1 MNIFDRVASTLV
13 IPFTP
18 STYDEAFAD
27 RSRSLATVM
36 TPSLS
41 ETVPIVY
48 ICTRVVSEDIA
59 KVALHVWEDLGM
71 DAEGR
76 SLGKRKAITHEW
88 YDALHHETNE
98 YQTAIDFREMM
109 TAFALNRG
117 RGVAR
122 KKTRRVGRETRREL
136 EPLHPD
142 LVTRDVTDKGQ
153 ERWKYQNPITK
164 REEILLPDEVL
175 VLWGPRRRSVIDFL
189 RELLAIIKAGQD
201 MQGQM
206 RKRGPR
212 HTGVIM
218 RPKDAPKWGDKGMEN
233 FRKAVDEYMGEGE
246 NAGRPMLLQDGMTWL
261 NSSLS
266 LADSQF
272 IASTQLDNAL
282 VCGAYRVPQ
291 HKAGLLERSTN
302 NNISVQSVDYVVDC
316 LLAWA
321 VRWEQSI
328 RMSLLADPFQ
338 AKHNLRTLLRG
349 DPKSAAETAAIYGS
363 LGWLTGNEA
372 RDDEDRNPLDELW
385 EPRVP
390 LNMSDVPGTSVA
402 EMIESPVLRALIAGR
417 EQQARIPAPVDLE
430 AARHRRQLVHDGAA
444 RVVRKEVQV
453 VGKLT
458 SQHEGDDWRREVRAF
473 YAEHAEFTAKVLRI
487 DEEVAEQYCAA
498 RCAAVL
504 ASPDA
509 TDASDA
515 VSNLTALALNEIR
528 TPEGAVA

>member
-18 STYDEAFAD
+18 STYDEAYAD
-27 RSRSLATVM
+27 RYRGLATVM

-59 KVALHVWEDLGM
+59 KVALHVWEDLGI

-76 SLGKRKAITHEW
+76 SLGKRKAIGHEW

-153 ERWKYQNPITK
+153 ERWKYQNPIT
-164 REEILLPDEVL
+164 RRQEILLPDEVL

-246 NAGRPMLLQDGMTWL
+246 NAGRPLLLQDGMTWL

-266 LADSQF
+266 SKDSEFLAS
-272 IASTQLDNAL
+272 AQLDNAL

-302 NNISVQSVDYVVDC
+302 NNIQQQATDYVVDC

-328 RMSLLADPFQ
+328 RMSLLAEPYQ
-338 AKHNLRTLLRG
+338 VKHNLRTLLRG
-349 DPKSAAETAAIYGS
+349 DPKTAAETAAIYGS

-390 LNMSDVPGTSVA
+390 LNMGDVPGTAVA
-402 EMIESPVLRALIAGR
+402 EMVGSPVLKALVAGR
-417 EQQARIPAPVDLE
+417 SSSPASPAPVDLE
-430 AARHRRQLVHDGAA
+430 AARHRRQLVHDGAS
-444 RVVRKEVQV
+444 RVVRKEVSALS
-453 VGKLT
+453 KLAE
-458 SQHEGDDWRREVRAF
+458 QNAGDAWEREVRAF
-473 YAEHAEFTAKVLRI
+473 YRDHAEFTAKVLRI
-487 DEEVAEQYCAA
+487 DEELAEGYCAA

-504 ASPDA
+504 ASA
-509 TDASDA
+509 NAIDA
-515 VSNLTALALNEIR
+515 VDAVANLTQLALNEPR

>member
-27 RSRSLATVM
+27 RYRGLATVM

-76 SLGKRKAITHEW
+76 SLGKRKATGHEW

-117 RGVAR
+117 RGVA
-122 KKTRRVGRETRREL
+122 KKKVRRVGRETRREL

-153 ERWKYQNPITK
+153 ERWKYQNPITR

-189 RELLAIIKAGQD
+189 RELLAIIKAGQEL
-201 MQGQM
+201 QGQM

-218 RPKDAPKWGDKGMEN
+218 RPREAPQWTDKGREN

-246 NAGRPMLLQDGMTWL
+246 NAGRPLLLQDGMTWL

-266 LADSQF
+266 LEDSQF
-272 IASTQLDNAL
+272 IASAQLDNAL

-302 NNISVQSVDYVVDC
+302 NNIQQQATDYVVDC

-328 RMSLLADPFQ
+328 RMSLLDEPFQ
-338 AKHNLRTLLRG
+338 VKHNLRTLLRG
-349 DPKSAAETAAIYGS
+349 DPKTAAETAAIYGS

-372 RDDEDRNPLDELW
+372 RDDEDRNPLEELW

-390 LNMSDVPGTSVA
+390 LNMGDVPGTSVA
-402 EMIESPVLRALIAGR
+402 GV
-417 EQQARIPAPVDLE
+417 VDLTRRLE
-430 AARHRRQLVHDGAA
+430 PPPLDQPPVRVEWASVVRHRRQLVHDGAA

-453 VGKLT
+453 IGKLT
-458 SQHEGDDWRREVRAF
+458 GQHEGDDWRREVRAF

-515 VSNLTALALNEIR
+515 VSNLTALALNENR
-528 TPEGAVA
+528 SPEGAVA

>member
-1 MNIFDRVASTLV
+1 MTFLDRLASSRTV

-27 RSRSLATVM
+27 RHSGLARTM
-36 TPSLS
+36 TTSMS

-48 ICTRVVSEDIA
+48 ICTHVVSEDIA
-59 KVALHVWEDLGM
+59 KVALHVTQDLGL

-76 SLGKRKAITHEW
+76 SLGKRKALDHEW
-88 YDALHHETNE
+88 YDALHHETNQ

-122 KKTRRVGRETRREL
+122 KETRRVGRETRREL

-142 LVTRDVTDKGQ
+142 LVTRDVDDKGR
-153 ERWKYQNPITK
+153 ERWKYQNPILH

-189 RELLAIIKAGQD
+189 RELLAIMKAGQD

-246 NAGRPMLLQDGMTWL
+246 NAGRPMLLQDGMTWI

-266 LADSQF
+266 LADSEF
-272 IASTQLDNAL
+272 IASAQLDNAL

-302 NNISVQSVDYVVDC
+302 NNIQQQATDYVVDC

-321 VRWEQSI
+321 IRWEQSI
-328 RMSLLADPFQ
+328 RMSLLSDPFQ

-349 DPKSAAETAAIYGS
+349 DPKTAAETAAIYGS

-372 RDDEDRNPLDELW
+372 RDDEDRNPLEELW
-385 EPRVP
+385 DPRLP
-390 LNMSDVPGTSVA
+390 LNMGDVPGTSVA
-402 EMIESPVLRALIAGR
+402 EMVDSPVLKAIMAGR
-417 EQQARIPAPVDLE
+417 PAAAASPPVDLA

-444 RVVRKEVQV
+444 RVVRKEVSALS
-453 VGKLT
+453 KLAE
-458 SQHEGDDWRREVRAF
+458 QNQGADWEREVRAF
-473 YAEHAEFTAKVLRI
+473 YRDHAEFTAKVLRI
-487 DEEVAEQYCAA
+487 DEEVAEGYCVA
-498 RCAAVL
+498 RSAAVL
-504 ASPDA
+504 ASADAIEA
-509 TDASDA
+509 TDAVAS
-515 VSNLTALALNEIR
+515 LTQLALNEPR